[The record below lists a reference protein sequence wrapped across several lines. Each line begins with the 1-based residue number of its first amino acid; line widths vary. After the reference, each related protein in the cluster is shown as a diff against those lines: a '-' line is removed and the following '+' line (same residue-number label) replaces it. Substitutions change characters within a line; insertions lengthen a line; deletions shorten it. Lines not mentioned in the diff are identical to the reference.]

1 MNLYQCETDQGGF
14 FVLASSFSRAE
25 EEIKKL
31 NRPEVYFQIN
41 LLSMKLLA
49 KEMSYTN
56 KDLPELC
63 EENNYLIIESDYN
76 RIKINKGDKK

>member
-1 MNLYQCETDQGGF
+1 MNLYQCGTDRGGF
-14 FVLASSFSRAE
+14 YILASSFSKAE

-31 NRPEVYFQIN
+31 NQPEIYFQIN

-49 KEMSYTN
+49 KEISYNN
-56 KDLPELC
+56 KNRPELY
-63 EENNYLIIESDYN
+63 EENYLIIESDYN

>member
-14 FVLASSFSRAE
+14 FVLSSSFSKAE

-31 NRPEVYFQIN
+31 NQPEIYFQIN
-41 LLSMKLLA
+41 LLSIKLLA
-49 KEMSYTN
+49 KEISYNN
-56 KDLPELC
+56 KNRPELY
-63 EENNYLIIESDYN
+63 EENYLIIESDYN